1 MKIIKYKDYINEN
14 SNITETEILEF
25 LKEQWNAAYKE
36 ILLKTVSKFPI
47 KTKNITTEQ
56 QSKIDECISIIVK
69 TTKDIIIDNSGITN
83 KDWILPE
90 DKIELGDALVDDTG
104 KEYYV
109 SKLGSNNDF
118 YDDDKKNY
126 FDLSGKKKKI

>member
-1 MKIIKYKDYINEN
+1 MKIIKYKDYIKED

-25 LKEQWNAAYKE
+25 LKEKWNDAYKD
-36 ILLKTVSKFPI
+36 ILLETVSKFPI
-47 KTKNITTEQ
+47 ETKNITIEQ
-56 QSKIDECISIIVK
+56 QSIIDESIINLVK
-69 TTKDIIIDNSGITN
+69 TTKDIIINNSNMN
-83 KDWILPE
+83 KSWILPE
-90 DKIELGDALVDDTG
+90 DKIELGDTIVDDTG